1 VGDGCQGTNVK
12 KINGKLV
19 MKEYKLTLKGEK
31 YEVKVKELQQD
42 HVVVEVNGNEYV
54 VGVESKSP
62 VSVQPLEVKPV
73 QTAPKIPPQP
83 ALKATG
89 AGDAIVSPLPGV
101 ILDIKVAVGDQ
112 VKIGQ
117 TVMILEAM
125 KMENEI
131 KANIE
136 GTVKE
141 ILVKKGDSVL
151 EGAALVKI
159 GG

>member
-1 VGDGCQGTNVK
+1 MGDGCQGTNVK

-31 YEVKVKELQQD
+31 YE
-42 HVVVEVNGNEYV
+42 
-54 VGVESKSP
+54 GVESKSP